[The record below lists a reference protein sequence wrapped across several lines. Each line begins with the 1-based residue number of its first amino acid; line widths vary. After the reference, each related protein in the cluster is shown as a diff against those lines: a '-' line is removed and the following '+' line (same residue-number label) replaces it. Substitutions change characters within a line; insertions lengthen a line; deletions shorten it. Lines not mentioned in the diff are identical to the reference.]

1 MKNVSGFEYK
11 KIDDYG
17 VTPCDVIFKYVEK
30 PKDYMFCKSMNVF
43 NDKWR
48 VNIYSKREIEGI
60 EGKYISSSYFVKM
73 NTKGDLEFVSPK
85 I

>member
-1 MKNVSGFEYK
+1 MKNVSGFDFK
-11 KIDDYG
+11 KVEDYNI
-17 VTPCDVIFKYVEK
+17 TPCDIIFKYIDK
-30 PKDYMFCKSMNVF
+30 PKDYLFCKSFNVF

-48 VNIYSKREIEGI
+48 INIYSKREVEGI

-73 NTKGDLEFVSPK
+73 NISGDLEFVSPK

>member
-1 MKNVSGFEYK
+1 MDTKDFPVK
-11 KIDDYG
+11 KVDNWGI
-17 VTPCDVIFKYVEK
+17 TPCDVIFSKIDK
-30 PKDYMFCKSMNVF
+30 PKDYLFCKSTNVF

-48 VNIYSKREIEGI
+48 VNIYSRREVEGI

-85 I
+85 L